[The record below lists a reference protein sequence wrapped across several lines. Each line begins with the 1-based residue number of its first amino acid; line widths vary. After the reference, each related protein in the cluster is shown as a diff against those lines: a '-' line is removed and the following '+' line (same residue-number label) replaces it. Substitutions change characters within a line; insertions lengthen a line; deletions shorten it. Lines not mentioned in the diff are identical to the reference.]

1 MFRAWYGP
9 THKAF
14 AALPAEK
21 AAALEQELTELFDS
35 MNRDGTRSLVVRSE
49 YLETVITRR

>member
-35 MNRDGTRSLVVRSE
+35 MNRDATRSLVVPSE